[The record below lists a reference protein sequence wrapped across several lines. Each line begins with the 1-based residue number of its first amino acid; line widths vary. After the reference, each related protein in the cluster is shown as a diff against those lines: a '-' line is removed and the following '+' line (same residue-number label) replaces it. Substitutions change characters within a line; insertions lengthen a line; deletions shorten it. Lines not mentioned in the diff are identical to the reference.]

1 MNTALIIFLSL
12 AAIAGAITVIRFLA
26 LAFER
31 TSIAIVM
38 APGKGIKKI
47 FGLIK
52 GARLASASRKR
63 DKLVLKELKKA
74 HLNAARSN
82 PNFKTDKV
90 VELEMKIK
98 KLTK

>member
-1 MNTALIIFLSL
+1 MNTALVILL
-12 AAIAGAITVIRFLA
+12 AIAA
-26 LAFER
+26 LAGVIALVQFLVS
-31 TSIAIVM
+31 TIKFISKSIIM
-38 APGKGIKKI
+38 APGKGIKKL

-52 GARLASASRKR
+52 GMRLSAATRKR

-82 PNFKTDKV
+82 PNFKTEKV
-90 VELEMKIK
+90 VELELKIK